1 MKLKTLDLGWLGA
14 LALLFLFFKA
24 VDVAN
29 GWTAESPTYPI
40 THPTSAGR

>member
-1 MKLKTLDLGWLGA
+1 MKIKTLDLGWAGA

-29 GWTAESPTYPI
+29 GITAEQPAYPI
-40 THPTSAGR
+40 THTARR

>member
-24 VDVAN
+24 VDLAN
-29 GWTAESPTYPI
+29 GWTAESPTYPVSHQ
-40 THPTSAGR
+40 TAAGR